1 LNNLLY
7 IIWNS
12 FLDSL
17 FDVWT
22 NFPILFVL
30 YLILEWYG
38 HSKGFDFSSK
48 LKSKKYYAP
57 LFGSLL
63 GLIPQCGISV
73 LMTGIYLRGL
83 ISTGTLISVYI
94 ATSDEALPVILS
106 NFENSEYVIIIILV
120 KLFTATLIGILVDF
134 LFPRLTP
141 QLKIKNIADLDIPV
155 KLEPHHS
162 AGKHDW
168 HPAKIR
174 RLLWHAFKHATNIFL
189 YILIFSFALVLLNN
203 FYSFEG
209 LITRVESYEFIEV
222 LSLTLVGLIPNCIA
236 SVAIAEGFLHYGL
249 SFGAVIA
256 GLSSAAGVGLIVL
269 VKEASF
275 STFLKIVMILIVS
288 ALLIGF
294 SVNRIYNF
302 RLNPSNNIN
311 QINLL
316 EDHGHHH

>member
-1 LNNLLY
+1 LLNLLN
-7 IIWNS
+7 IIWDS
-12 FLDSL
+12 FLSSL

-38 HSKGFDFSSK
+38 HSKGFNFSSK
-48 LKSKKYYAP
+48 IKSKKYYAP

-106 NFENSEYVIIIILV
+106 DLKNSKYVIIILLV
-120 KLFTATLIGILVDF
+120 KFIAATLIGILIDF
-134 LFPRLTP
+134 IFPKLTP
-141 QLKIKNIADLDIPV
+141 QLKIKNIADIDIPV
-155 KLEPHHS
+155 KMEPHHS

-189 YILIFSFALVLLNN
+189 YILIFSFAVVLLSN

-209 LITRVESYEFIEV
+209 LISGVESNEFIEV
-222 LSLTLVGLIPNCIA
+222 FSLTLVGLIPNCIA

-269 VKEASF
+269 IKEASF
-275 STFLKIVMILIVS
+275 STYSKIIIILIVA

-294 SVNRIYNF
+294 SINRVYNF
-302 RLNPSNNIN
+302 KLNASHNVNNI
-311 QINLL
+311 LL
-316 EDHGHHH
+316 HDRHH